1 MMRRMV
7 PSVMEAPRLTTA
19 HVTALS
25 LQCPKAGEGSV
36 GWGRTG
42 ADVEEALTTRTE
54 DGPMSRYLRPRIP
67 GASVFFTVALAER
80 GSDVLVRE
88 IAALR
93 AAVAATLRES
103 RSSST
108 DGW

>member
-1 MMRRMV
+1 
-7 PSVMEAPRLTTA
+7 
-19 HVTALS
+19 
-25 LQCPKAGEGSV
+25 
-36 GWGRTG
+36 
-42 ADVEEALTTRTE
+42 
-54 DGPMSRYLRPRIP
+54 MSRYLRPRIP